1 MRRPK
6 LPIKVVAVSLGSL
19 GTALCLA
26 LIVLSWIAGN
36 RLRRATEGLFGSAE
50 RALIA
55 VQQRVIHAHEQ
66 VSAATEA
73 AADIENSLLE
83 WIKREASQRQV
94 LQLDV
99 TGKTERLAST
109 LQQADLWL
117 EVAES
122 SLGLVRE
129 ALASD
134 TVASPPAKTEVLDR
148 LIEDLAS
155 LRAQLTEAAEI
166 VDKVHER
173 LTGPISESL
182 EARIE
187 QGRLFTRRVA
197 AKLSS
202 INARV
207 GMVEE
212 RLSAAHTQV
221 RDLGA
226 RAQRWILVAE
236 IAVTVFLL
244 WMAAGQLAFC
254 LLAWIGSDHRQR

>member
-1 MRRPK
+1 MSAMKRPTSPVK
-6 LPIKVVAVSLGSL
+6 LVAVSLGSL
-19 GTALCLA
+19 GIVVCLVS
-26 LIVLSWIAGN
+26 IVLAWFAGN
-36 RLRRATEGLFGSAE
+36 RLGRATESLFGSAE

-55 VQQRVIHAHEQ
+55 VQQRVVHAHEQ
-66 VSAATEA
+66 VAAATDA
-73 AADIENSLLE
+73 AADIEKLFLG
-83 WIKREASQRQV
+83 WINREATQRQV
-94 LQLDV
+94 LHQDV
-99 TGKTERLAST
+99 TEKTERLASR

-129 ALASD
+129 MLTSG
-134 TVASPPAKTEVLDR
+134 TVTSPPEKTAVIDH
-148 LIEDLAS
+148 LIEELAS
-155 LRAQLTEAAEI
+155 LRAQLTEASEL
-166 VDKVHER
+166 VDRIRER

-182 EARIE
+182 ETRIE
-187 QGRLFTRRVA
+187 QGTLFTRSVA

-236 IAVTVFLL
+236 IAVTLFLL
-244 WMAAGQLAFC
+244 WMAAGQLAMC
-254 LLAWIGSDHRQR
+254 WVAGAGLN